1 MYFSSGTKSR
11 ESKVYFTLQA
21 HLNPVWLVDSEDLY
35 NIKCTRY
42 PTTLYILLLF
52 PFLLVSAQVIT
63 AAVSRHFYHHLQ
75 GDVLYNPK
83 FPLKYSYK
91 KECKGS
97 HFRSDLERL
106 VAPVRSFI
114 LSRNFHDSVQAAN
127 SATRVTGP

>member
-1 MYFSSGTKSR
+1 M
-11 ESKVYFTLQA
+11 YFTLSA

-35 NIKCTRY
+35 NIKCTGY
-42 PTTLYILLLF
+42 PTTLYILLF
-52 PFLLVSAQVIT
+52 PFLLVSARQVIT
-63 AAVSRHFYHHLQ
+63 AAVSRNFYYHHFQ
-75 GDVLYNPK
+75 GDVLHNPQ

-91 KECKGS
+91 KDCKGS
-97 HFRSDLERL
+97 HFLSDLGRL

>member
-1 MYFSSGTKSR
+1 MRHILFFWYQIR

-42 PTTLYILLLF
+42 PTTLYILLLL
-52 PFLLVSAQVIT
+52 PFLLV
-63 AAVSRHFYHHLQ
+63 YHHLQ

-127 SATRVTGP
+127 SVTRVTGP